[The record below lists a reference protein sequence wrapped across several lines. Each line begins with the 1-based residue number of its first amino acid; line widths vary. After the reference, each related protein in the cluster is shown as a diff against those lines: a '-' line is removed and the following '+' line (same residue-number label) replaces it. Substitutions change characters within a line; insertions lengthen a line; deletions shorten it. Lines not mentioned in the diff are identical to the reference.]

1 VVKRKWVLATV
12 LLSLVLVTGCGTST
26 GKYKVAVA
34 ERDSLSSQLES
45 VKTEL
50 ANARVQLELTQTQ
63 LQTVN
68 LQLESTRKSLAEAA
82 YKADILQQK
91 MDRAKII
98 GELAA
103 VYAPYAKG
111 LVPAPSESTKM
122 GLEWTPK
129 LTLLGDPQ
137 LTALFQSW
145 IISNF
150 AKQPTADLFD
160 YVLGQ
165 ALPRQLQ

>member
-1 VVKRKWVLATV
+1 M
-12 LLSLVLVTGCGTST
+12 TGCGVST
-26 GKYKVAVA
+26 NKYEVVVA
-34 ERDSLSSQLES
+34 ERDAARAQLES
-45 VKTEL
+45 ISTEL
-50 ANARVQLELTQTQ
+50 ANTRAQMESTETQLQKANLQLELT
-63 LQTVN
+63 
-68 LQLESTRKSLAEAA
+68 EKSLIEAT

-103 VYAPYAKG
+103 IYAPYAKG
-111 LVPAPSESTKM
+111 LVLAPSESTQM

-129 LTLLGDPQ
+129 LSTLNDPQ
-137 LTALFQSW
+137 LMSLFQSW
-145 IISNF
+145 IISSF

-165 ALPRQLQ
+165 ALPRQMQ

>member
-1 VVKRKWVLATV
+1 MKRKW
-12 LLSLVLVTGCGTST
+12 LLVAALFSLVLTTGCGVST
-26 GKYKVAVA
+26 GKYEAIAA
-34 ERDSLSSQLES
+34 ERNSLKNQLEA
-45 VKTEL
+45 VNIEL
-50 ANARVQLELTQTQ
+50 TNARMQLELTQTQ
-63 LQTVN
+63 MQAAN
-68 LQLESTRKSLAEAA
+68 SQLESTQKSLVEAT

-103 VYAPYAKG
+103 VYAPYTKG
-111 LVPAPSESTKM
+111 LVLAPSESTKM

-129 LTLLGDPQ
+129 LQTLGDTQ
-137 LTALFQSW
+137 LAGLFQTW

-165 ALPRQLQ
+165 SLPRQLQ